1 MRARRALLYTPGD
14 DLRKIRKA
22 AKLDVDCICLD
33 MEDGVAPNH
42 KTEARLVIVEA
53 LNSLDFGR
61 SERLV
66 RINSIGSG
74 LEIDDLMVLVNTRP
88 DAIVIPKVEYGE
100 QIRWVSSVITGYED
114 RNNWPRNSTPLLVGV
129 ETALGVI
136 NLPQIA
142 AADPRLEAIIFG
154 AEDFAGDIGAT
165 RTKEGWEIFYARS
178 AVVTHAAAFGLQAID
193 IVHTNYQDIEGL
205 RREALEGAHMAYA
218 GKQIIHPAQIAP
230 VQEAF
235 TPSDEAI
242 AHARRVKE
250 AFEKHQE
257 AGVGAFGLDGKMV
270 DAPIV
275 KAAERVL
282 VLAKAAGKI
291 NG

>member
-42 KTEARLVIVEA
+42 KTEARLLIVEA

-74 LEIDDLMVLVNTRP
+74 LEIDDLLVLVNTRP

-250 AFEKHQE
+250 AFEEHQE